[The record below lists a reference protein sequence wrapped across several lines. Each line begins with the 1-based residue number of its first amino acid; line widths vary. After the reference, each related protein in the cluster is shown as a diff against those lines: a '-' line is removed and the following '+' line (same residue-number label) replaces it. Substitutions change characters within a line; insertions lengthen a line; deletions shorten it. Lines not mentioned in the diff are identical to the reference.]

1 MEVVMNR
8 LARWSALAAF
18 AAVALAS
25 SACSSP
31 PPADTQTGAAP
42 AAAAVPA
49 APTDAEAAAVPAAS
63 TDGPAAA
70 VPAAGDAPA
79 PAAER
84 AKYYRP
90 VKGTASIELIRGPS
104 KRVGQD
110 IVSELKIKNTSNGR
124 IDLLVVDEY
133 WYDTNRE
140 NVTGTS
146 ERYRKPFNP
155 GDVIEL
161 TLKSPAKPNLQQ
173 SLLMFS
179 HANGNISP
187 KEVKKFTEDKE

>member
-1 MEVVMNR
+1 MNR
-8 LARWSALAAF
+8 LARSSALAAF

-31 PPADTQTGAAP
+31 PPADTQAGDAVPAAAAGP
-42 AAAAVPA
+42 ASTSDAAAVPA
-49 APTDAEAAAVPAAS
+49 A
-63 TDGPAAA
+63 
-70 VPAAGDAPA
+70 AGEGAA

-90 VKGTASIELIRGPS
+90 VKGEATIELIRGPA

-110 IVSELKIKNTSNGR
+110 MVTVLQIKNTSPGR

-133 WYDTNRE
+133 WYDTNRQ

-146 ERYRKPFNP
+146 ERWRRPFNP
-155 GDVIEL
+155 GDVIEI
-161 TLKSPAKPNLQQ
+161 TLKSPLKPNLYQ
-173 SLLMFS
+173 SMLMFS
-179 HANGNISP
+179 HANGKIDP
-187 KEVKKFTEDKE
+187 KEVKKFEDDEKEGEKK

>member
-8 LARWSALAAF
+8 LACSSVLAAL

-31 PPADTQTGAAP
+31 PTPEAQAGDAVP

-49 APTDAEAAAVPAAS
+49 STSDAAAV
-63 TDGPAAA
+63 
-70 VPAAGDAPA
+70 

-90 VKGTASIELIRGPS
+90 VKGEATIEIIKSQPR
-104 KRVGQD
+104 RVGQD
-110 IVSELKIKNTSNGR
+110 MVTELKIKNTSNGR

-133 WYDTNRE
+133 WYDTNRQ
-140 NVTGTS
+140 NVSGSS
-146 ERYRKPFNP
+146 ERWRKPFNP
-155 GDVIEL
+155 GDVIEI
-161 TLKSPAKPNLQQ
+161 TLKSPNKPNLYQNM
-173 SLLMFS
+173 LMFS
-179 HANGNISP
+179 HANGKIVP
-187 KEVKKFTEDKE
+187 KEVKKFEEEKM

>member
-8 LARWSALAAF
+8 LACSSVLAAL

-31 PPADTQTGAAP
+31 PTPEAQAGDAVP

-49 APTDAEAAAVPAAS
+49 STSDAAAVPAA
-63 TDGPAAA
+63 
-70 VPAAGDAPA
+70 AGEEAA

-90 VKGTASIELIRGPS
+90 VKGEATIEIIKSQPR
-104 KRVGQD
+104 RVGQD
-110 IVSELKIKNTSNGR
+110 MVTELKIKNTSNGR

-133 WYDTNRE
+133 WYDTNRQ
-140 NVTGTS
+140 NVSGSS
-146 ERYRKPFNP
+146 ERWRKPFNP
-155 GDVIEL
+155 GDVIEI
-161 TLKSPAKPNLQQ
+161 TLKSPNKPNLYQNM
-173 SLLMFS
+173 LMFS
-179 HANGNISP
+179 HANGKIVP
-187 KEVKKFTEDKE
+187 KEVKKFEEEKM